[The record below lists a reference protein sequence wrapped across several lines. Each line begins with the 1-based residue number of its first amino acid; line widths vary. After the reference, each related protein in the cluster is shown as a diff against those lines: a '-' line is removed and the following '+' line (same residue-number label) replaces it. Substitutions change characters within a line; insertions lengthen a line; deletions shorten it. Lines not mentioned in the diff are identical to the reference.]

1 MLLAIF
7 FYIPTIFRI
16 TKYKLTIK
24 IKLNKITNQ
33 RNFGVLNKF
42 LKGLNIIN
50 INPIILLIKKRGYLT
65 ILVQKLF
72 IIKNYLNILINI
84 IANFFYELDKEF

>member
-1 MLLAIF
+1 MFLVIF
-7 FYIPTIFRI
+7 FYNPTIFRI
-16 TKYKLTIK
+16 TKDKLTIK
-24 IKLNKITNQ
+24 TKLNKITNQ
-33 RNFGVLNKF
+33 RNFGILNKF

-72 IIKNYLNILINI
+72 IIKN
-84 IANFFYELDKEF
+84 

>member
-1 MLLAIF
+1 MFLAIF
-7 FYIPTIFRI
+7 FYNPTISRI
-16 TKYKLTIK
+16 TKDKLTIK
-24 IKLNKITNQ
+24 TKLNKITNQ
-33 RNFGVLNKF
+33 RNFGILNKF

-72 IIKNYLNILINI
+72 IINNYLNILINI
-84 IANFFYELDKEF
+84 ISNFFYELGKEF

>member
-7 FYIPTIFRI
+7 FYSPTIFRI

>member
-1 MLLAIF
+1 MFLAIF
-7 FYIPTIFRI
+7 FYNPTIFRI
-16 TKYKLTIK
+16 MKDKLTIK

-33 RNFGVLNKF
+33 RNFGILNKF

-72 IIKNYLNILINI
+72 IIKNYLYILINI
-84 IANFFYELDKEF
+84 ISNFFYELGKEF

>member
-1 MLLAIF
+1 MFLAIF
-7 FYIPTIFRI
+7 FYNPTIFRI
-16 TKYKLTIK
+16 TKDKLTIK

-33 RNFGVLNKF
+33 RNFGILNKF
-42 LKGLNIIN
+42 LKGLNRIN

-72 IIKNYLNILINI
+72 IINNYLNILINI
-84 IANFFYELDKEF
+84 ISNFFYELGKEF

>member
-1 MLLAIF
+1 MLLNIF
-7 FYIPTIFRI
+7 FYNPTIFRI
-16 TKYKLTIK
+16 MKYKLIIK

-84 IANFFYELDKEF
+84 IANFFYELGKEF